1 MSAPEHVLVMRVCR
15 ADMTSRDGFRWPE
28 SGMVEAPEWK
38 PTAEC
43 GHGLH
48 GWLWG
53 EGDITVADDLPHG
66 QGARWL
72 VVRVAAAE
80 VVDLRGKVKFPR
92 GEVVFVGEAHEA
104 AYYLAT
110 HGAVGRAIIHGA
122 SSAGNRGTATAGDEG
137 TATAGD
143 GGTAT
148 AGYIGTATAGDGGT
162 ATAGNRGTATAG
174 DGGIAT
180 AGNRGTATA
189 GNGGTATAG
198 DRGTATAGDEGTATA
213 GDGGTIQLEFWDN
226 GRRMWRKRAA
236 EVFDGGLKAGVP
248 YRLDAHGNFVA
259 VEAKS

>member
-122 SSAGNRGTATAGDEG
+122 SSAGN
-137 TATAGD
+137 

-148 AGYIGTATAGDGGT
+148 AGY
-162 ATAGNRGTATAG
+162 
-174 DGGIAT
+174 
-180 AGNRGTATA
+180 RGTATA

-198 DRGTATAGDEGTATA
+198 NRGTATAGDEGTATA